1 MKRDNRRRFTVL
13 VMAGMVFLL
22 HYLGILIP
30 LMLTVS
36 VLVAIWAVSG
46 LAIDFRP
53 VRRLLGRLLKSV
65 ERRWS
70 SLWEQIEQ
78 GTGSWRT

>member
-1 MKRDNRRRFTVL
+1 MEKRNKRRRFTIL
-13 VMAGMVFLL
+13 ALAGVVFLL

-65 ERRWS
+65 ERRLS
-70 SLWEQIEQ
+70 
-78 GTGSWRT
+78 GTC